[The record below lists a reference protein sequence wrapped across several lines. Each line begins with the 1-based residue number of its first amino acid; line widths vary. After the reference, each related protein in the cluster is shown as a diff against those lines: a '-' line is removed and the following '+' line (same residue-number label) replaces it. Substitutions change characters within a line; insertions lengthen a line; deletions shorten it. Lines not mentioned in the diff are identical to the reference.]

1 MARGNRSNV
10 ARSLPLFTR
19 SVANDQRPSVSRPQF
34 RILLLTVLLFAAVAS
49 MQRPSS
55 AAQPTQQSPSFRAG
69 VDVVSLS
76 VTVTDRMNR
85 YVTEVHLPEFSA
97 WRALCVLWTQ
107 AFSDR

>member
-1 MARGNRSNV
+1 M
-10 ARSLPLFTR
+10 
-19 SVANDQRPSVSRPQF
+19 SRPQF

-85 YVTEVHLPEFSA
+85 YVTDLDLPELSVFEDGVKQDVTFFNRRQEGYRKS
-97 WRALCVLWTQ
+97 
-107 AFSDR
+107 